1 MRYAQGGGLTA
12 EGRRR
17 REQVRLAAVEKKFE
31 HRVPVAEIA
40 ADLRVI
46 GRRPVGNIRKVV
58 KDGYRLR
65 FRRHGE
71 MRTSPEWF
79 STRQEAQR
87 ALWKM
92 ADDGAGRDDLP
103 AQGASFATW
112 AFVMRAGD
120 GNRTRAVSL
129 GTG

>member
-17 REQVRLAAVEKKFE
+17 REQVRLAAVEKFE
-31 HRVPVAEIA
+31 HRMPVAEIA

-46 GRRPVGNIRKVV
+46 GRRPVGNIRKV

-71 MRTSPEWF
+71 MRTSPERF

-103 AQGASFATW
+103 AQGASFATR
-112 AFVMRAGD
+112 AFAMRAGD
-120 GNRTRAVSL
+120 GNRTRAISL